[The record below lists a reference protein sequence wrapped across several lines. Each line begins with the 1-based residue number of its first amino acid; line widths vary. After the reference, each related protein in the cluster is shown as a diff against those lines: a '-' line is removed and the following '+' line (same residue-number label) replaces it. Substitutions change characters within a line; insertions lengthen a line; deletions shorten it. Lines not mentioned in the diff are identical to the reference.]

1 MKLLRILFLGII
13 LSSVFVACEEDDI
26 NVNELTDFPPG
37 ILTLDPADNS
47 KVVIGDF
54 DLLAVFIDGASS
66 PLSSATMVL
75 TDAGGTELGSF
86 TESLAGTQDTMV
98 VSGDQFDAASLT
110 VGFYNLSVT
119 VEDTKGQSQTRD
131 ITFEISTLP
140 FAANN
145 DKMYFAGEANGW
157 AASAEGLEGWEFT
170 LEAPNTWV
178 LREVELEGG
187 EFKLKNTIDWSDQDW
202 GDENC
207 DGIMEITTGGGPN
220 TACGYSGL
228 VNITF
233 NDQTLAYTV
242 EPAVTLDQN
251 VTDLYLLGTFNS
263 FQGDEYRF
271 TQTADNTWEL
281 EEVLLETGDEF
292 RFSEGPFFM
301 GTNFGDTDGDGIAE
315 MFGENIVFTEETAFY
330 DIVFNDETLEY
341 SVTFNKF
348 PSIGIIGDATPG
360 GWDMDTDLMDN
371 GDGNFSL
378 IITLTDGQVKF
389 RENDSWDVNWGG
401 ATGTE
406 ADFPSGTAVFNS
418 PNNIPVEAGT
428 YNVKFNRN
436 TLEYSFEPG
445 VESLG
450 IIGDATPGG
459 WDSDTDLMDNGDGTY
474 STVLGL
480 TDGGVKFRINDSWD
494 VNWGGT
500 DFPSGTG
507 VSNSPDN
514 IPVTAGIY
522 LITFDFNTAE
532 YSFTP
537 ASIGLIGDATPT
549 GWDSDT
555 DMTPDPSTPGLVTL
569 DIDLVDGGAKF
580 RVNDDWAFNWGGTG
594 FPSGTAVFNSPDNI
608 PVTAGSYTISFN
620 VNTGAYSFE

>member
-13 LSSVFVACEEDDI
+13 LSFVFVACEEDDI

-37 ILTLDPADNS
+37 ILTLNPADNS
-47 KVVIGDF
+47 KVVIGNF
-54 DLLAVFIDGASS
+54 DLLAVFIDGAAS

-75 TDAGGTELGSF
+75 TDDTGAELGSF
-86 TESLAGTQDTMV
+86 TQELTGTQDTMTV
-98 VSGDQFDAASLT
+98 AGDQFNAASLT

-119 VEDTKGQSQTRD
+119 VEDTKGQTQSRD

-140 FAANN
+140 FAANY

-170 LEAPNTWV
+170 LESANTWV
-178 LREVELEGG
+178 LREVELGGG
-187 EFKLKNTIDWSDQDW
+187 EFKFKNTIDWSDQDW
-202 GDENC
+202 GDGNC
-207 DGIMEITTGGGPN
+207 DGIMENTTGGGPN

-233 NDQTLAYTV
+233 NDQTLSYSV

-341 SVTFNKF
+341 SITFNKF

-360 GWDMDTDLMDN
+360 GWDADTDLMDN

-459 WDSDTDLMDNGDGTY
+459 WDADTDLMDNGDGTY

-480 TDGGVKFRINDSWD
+480 TDGAVKFRINDSWD

-500 DFPSGTG
+500 DFPSGVG

-522 LITFDFNTAE
+522 LITFNFNTAE

-537 ASIGLIGDATPT
+537 ASIGIIGDSTPG
-549 GWDSDT
+549 GWDADT
-555 DMTPDPSTPGLVTL
+555 DMTPDPSEPGLVTV
-569 DIDLVDGGAKF
+569 DIELTDGGAKF

-594 FPSGTAVFNSPDNI
+594 FPTGTGEFNSPDNI
-608 PVTAGSYTISFN
+608 PVAAGTYTVKFN